1 MQSWRMVRDLQL
13 AFPVA
18 YQAVLAVGRFPI
30 KIEGLH
36 VQILL
41 LMMMLRVL
49 VEICFGVLLLK
60 FEYVVV

>member
-1 MQSWRMVRDLQL
+1 M
-13 AFPVA
+13 
-18 YQAVLAVGRFPI
+18 
-30 KIEGLH
+30 
-36 VQILL
+36 QILL

>member
-1 MQSWRMVRDLQL
+1 MVRDLQL

-18 YQAVLAVGRFPI
+18 YQAVLAVCRFTI

-41 LMMMLRVL
+41 LMMMLWVL
-49 VEICFGVLLLK
+49 VEICLYTGSG
-60 FEYVVV
+60 